1 MSSIPKPKQVIE
13 EEPDYPCSNGKPMGE
28 TPFHVQAIMFLFEAL
43 RDHFRPRRPDIYIA
57 ANMFWYFEEGK
68 PASNVSPDVMVIPE
82 VGWAVRDLFLSW
94 KEKRPAPAV
103 VFEMASKSTWRENL
117 GEKRRLY
124 ERLGVSEYF
133 VFDPQAKY
141 VKPPL
146 RGFRLKGSTYQKV
159 AANAAGA
166 MTSLELG
173 LRLIPEGLMLRL
185 IDAQTGE
192 RVLTKDERIEKEQE
206 LAEQERRRAK
216 LERKKVREERQR
228 LKQEQQRSQALE
240 AEIARLRAE
249 LKKRNGGKKS

>member
-1 MSSIPKPKQVIE
+1 MSSVTKPERAVAQE
-13 EEPDYPCSNGKPMGE
+13 SDYPCSDGKPMGE
-28 TPFHVQAIMFLFEAL
+28 TPFHVQAIMFLLEAL
-43 RDHFRPRRPDIYIA
+43 WDHFRRTRPDIYIA

-68 PASNVSPDVMVIPE
+68 PASNVSPDAMVIPE
-82 VGWAVRDLFLSW
+82 VGWAARDMYLSW

-124 ERLGVSEYF
+124 ERLGVGEYF

-146 RGFRLKGSTYQKV
+146 RRFRLKGTTYEKV
-159 AANAAGA
+159 TADADGG

-173 LRLIPEGLMLRL
+173 LRMIPEGLMLRL

-192 RVLTKDERIEKEQE
+192 LVLTKDERIEKERQ
-206 LAEQERRRAK
+206 RAK

-228 LKQEQQRSQALE
+228 LKQERQRLEQEQQRSQALE
-240 AEIARLRAE
+240 AEVARLRAE
-249 LKKRNGGKKS
+249 LKKRNGGKS